1 MLGVVRSGRGERERE
16 SCVLHTGILISLDDL
31 LTVKLGL

>member
-1 MLGVVRSGRGERERE
+1 MLGVARSERGEREAG
-16 SCVLHTGILISLDDL
+16 VLHTSILISLDDL